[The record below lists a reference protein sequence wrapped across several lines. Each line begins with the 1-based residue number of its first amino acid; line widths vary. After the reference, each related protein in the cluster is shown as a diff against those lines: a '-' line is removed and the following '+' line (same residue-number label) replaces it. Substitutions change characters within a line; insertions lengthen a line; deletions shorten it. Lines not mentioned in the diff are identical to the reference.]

1 METLKPTFTQAIKGG
16 LISGVVAA
24 PLNLTWN
31 LIAPSLGSVP
41 PPNFMIAVA
50 VSSILPLL
58 IGAILYFLL
67 VKYSKNGRMIFL
79 VVSAV
84 FTIVSLYG
92 TIQPTMP
99 DGTAAPQGF
108 ALLTIPM
115 HLIAGAVAMW
125 GIPKFSN

>member
-1 METLKPTFTQAIKGG
+1 MESLKPTFTQALKGG

-41 PPNFMIAVA
+41 PPNFMIAVT

-58 IGAILYFLL
+58 IGAVLYFLL
-67 VKYSKNGRMIFL
+67 VKYSKNGKMIFL
-79 VVSAV
+79 AVSAI
-84 FTIVSLYG
+84 FTLVSLYG
-92 TIQPTMP
+92 PMQPMMP